1 MTRPAA
7 SRLTVHAP
15 ADGRVVAERPWASP
29 AEVED
34 ALARGVAAGR
44 AWRATPLAER
54 VALLEALVVAFEAE
68 AEAVAVEL
76 ALQIGRP
83 VRFGPG
89 EVAGFGQRA
98 RAMLAMAPEALA
110 PLVPPAQEGFRR
122 FVSHEPLGL
131 VLVLSPWNYPY
142 LTAVNAVIPALAAG
156 NTVLL
161 KHSDQTPLCAERMVA
176 AGRAAGLPPGVFETV
191 HMDHE
196 LVARA
201 VGDERVAHVAFTGS
215 VEGGHAVVRAA
226 SRRFVGMGL
235 ELGGKDP
242 AYVRADADLAFTAS
256 NVVEGA
262 LFNSGQSCCAVE
274 RVYVHEAAFDDFVE
288 AAVAAAR
295 QWVLGDPLDPAT
307 TLGPMVRARNADA
320 VRAQLAAAVA
330 AGARPLLDAAD
341 FPAAARGGAWLAP
354 QLLVDVTED
363 MALMTEETFGPVV
376 GIAPVSGDA
385 EALARMN
392 ASRYGLT
399 ASLWT
404 RDVEAAAALASELQ
418 TGTVFLN
425 RCDYLDPWLA
435 WTGVKDSGR
444 GCTLSRLGYQH
455 LTRPKSHHFRLPAS

>member
-1 MTRPAA
+1 M
-7 SRLTVHAP
+7 SLLTVHAP
-15 ADGRVVAERPWASP
+15 ADGRIVAERPWATP
-29 AEVED
+29 AEVEA
-34 ALARGVAAGR
+34 ALARGAAAGP

-54 VALLEALVVAFEAE
+54 IALLEALVAAFEAQADE
-68 AEAVAVEL
+68 IAREL

-83 VRFGPG
+83 LRFGPG

-98 RAMLAMAPEALA
+98 RAMLELAPEALA
-110 PLVPPAQEGFRR
+110 PLVPAPQAGFRR
-122 FVSHEPLGL
+122 MVTHEPLGL

-176 AGRAAGLPPGVFETV
+176 AGRAAGLPEGVFEYI
-191 HMDHE
+191 HMDHG

-201 VGDERVAHVAFTGS
+201 VADARVGHVAFTGS
-215 VEGGHAVVRAA
+215 VAGGHAVVQAA
-226 SRRFVGMGL
+226 SRRFLGVGL

-242 AYVRADADLAFTAS
+242 AYVRADADLAFTAP

-274 RVYVHEAAFDDFVE
+274 RVYVHEAVYDDFVE

-295 QWVLGDPLDPAT
+295 GWVLGDPLDPAT
-307 TLGPMVRARNADA
+307 TLGPMVRARNAEA
-320 VRAQLAAAVA
+320 VRAQVAAAVA
-330 AGARPLLDAAD
+330 AGARPLLDASD
-341 FPAAARGGAWLAP
+341 FPAAGRGGAWLAP
-354 QLLVDVTED
+354 QLLVEVSED

-376 GIAPVSGDA
+376 GIARVSGDA

-404 RDVEAAAALASELQ
+404 RDVEAASSLAAELQ

-425 RCDYLDPWLA
+425 RCDYLDPYLA

-455 LTRPKSHHFRLPAS
+455 LTRPKSLHFRLPAS